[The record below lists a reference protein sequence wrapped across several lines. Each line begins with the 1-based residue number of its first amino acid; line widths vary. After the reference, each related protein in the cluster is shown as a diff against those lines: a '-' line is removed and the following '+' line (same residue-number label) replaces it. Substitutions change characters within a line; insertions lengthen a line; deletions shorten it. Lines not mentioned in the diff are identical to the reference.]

1 MALMKTL
8 HCRIRTFIVTLSCVV
23 ITGAVTW
30 AEEAAPPP
38 GEGSQIP
45 PTDWGL
51 QIWTFVAF
59 VVLLALLA
67 KFAFKPIA
75 QALDRR
81 GETIKKSIEDAEK
94 QRAEA
99 KKLMEDYQKQVAD
112 ARNEA
117 GKIIEEARQLGE
129 RVRKEVV
136 EKANSEASAVG
147 QRAQEEIQR
156 QKEKGI
162 QEMKDTVA
170 ALSVQIASKVIEKE
184 VNEATHRQLVENLI
198 KDLGKIQRS

>member
-1 MALMKTL
+1 MKTF
-8 HCRIRTFIVTLSCVV
+8 HRTVHAVLATLSFVALSS
-23 ITGAVTW
+23 AVAW
-30 AEEAAPPP
+30 AEEAAAPPP

-51 QIWTFVAF
+51 QIWTLVTF
-59 VVLLALLA
+59 VVLLVLLA

-81 GETIKKSIEDAEK
+81 GESIKKSIEEAEK
-94 QRAEA
+94 QRADA
-99 KKLMEDYQKQVAD
+99 KKLMDDYQKQLAD

-136 EKANSEASAVG
+136 DKSNAEASAAV

-170 ALSVQIASKVIEKE
+170 ALSIQIASRVIEKE
-184 VNEATHRQLVENLI
+184 LDEATHRQLVENLI
-198 KDLGKIQRS
+198 KDLNKVQRA

>member
-1 MALMKTL
+1 MKTL
-8 HCRIRTFIVTLSCVV
+8 HRLIHTFLVTLSC
-23 ITGAVTW
+23 IAIMGAVAW

-51 QIWTFVAF
+51 QLWTLVAF
-59 VVLLALLA
+59 VVLLVLLT

-99 KKLMEDYQKQVAD
+99 KKLMEDYQKQVAN
-112 ARNEA
+112 ARSEA

-136 EKANSEASAVG
+136 EKATTEASAVS

-198 KDLGKIQRS
+198 KDLGKIERS

>member
-1 MALMKTL
+1 MKTI
-8 HCRIRTFIVTLSCVV
+8 HRIIRASIATFGSVAVA
-23 ITGAVTW
+23 GAVAW
-30 AEEAAPPP
+30 AEEGAPPP
-38 GEGSQIP
+38 GEGSQLP

-51 QIWTFVAF
+51 QIWTLVAF
-59 VVLLALLA
+59 VVLLVLLA

-81 GETIKKSIEDAEK
+81 SETIKKSIDDAEK
-94 QRAEA
+94 QRAES
-99 KKLMEDYQKQVAD
+99 KKLMEDYQRQLAE

-136 EKANSEASAVG
+136 EKANTEASAAV
-147 QRAQEEIQR
+147 QRAQEEINR
-156 QKEKGI
+156 QKDKGI

-170 ALSVQIASKVIEKE
+170 DLSVQIASRVIEKE
-184 VNEATHRQLVENLI
+184 VNEATHRQLIDNLI
-198 KDLGKIQRS
+198 KDLGKIRRT

>member
-1 MALMKTL
+1 MKTL
-8 HCRIRTFIVTLSCVV
+8 HRIIHTLLATLSFVAL
-23 ITGAVTW
+23 TGAVAW

-38 GEGSQIP
+38 GDGSQIP

-51 QIWTFVAF
+51 QIWTLVTF
-59 VVLLALLA
+59 VVLLGLLA

-81 GETIKKSIEDAEK
+81 GETIKKSIEEAEK

-99 KKLMEDYQKQVAD
+99 KKLMEDYQKQIAD

-117 GKIIEEARQLGE
+117 GKIIEESRQLGE

-136 EKANSEASAVG
+136 EKANSEASAVV

-156 QKEKGI
+156 QKEKGV
-162 QEMKDTVA
+162 QELKDTVA
-170 ALSVQIASKVIEKE
+170 NLSVQIASKVLEKE
-184 VNEATHRQLVENLI
+184 VNEATHRQLIDTLI
-198 KDLGKIQRS
+198 KDLGKVQRS

>member
-1 MALMKTL
+1 MKTL
-8 HCRIRTFIVTLSCVV
+8 HRIIHPFIATVSFVA
-23 ITGAVTW
+23 ITGVVAW

-51 QIWTFVAF
+51 QIWTLVAF
-59 VVLLALLA
+59 VVLLVLLA

-81 GETIKKSIEDAEK
+81 SETIKKSIDDAEK
-94 QRAEA
+94 QRAES
-99 KKLMEDYQKQVAD
+99 KKLMEDYQKQLAE

-136 EKANSEASAVG
+136 EKANTEASAAV
-147 QRAQEEIQR
+147 QRAQEEINR
-156 QKEKGI
+156 QKDKGI

-170 ALSVQIASKVIEKE
+170 DLSVQIASRVIEKE
-184 VNEATHRQLVENLI
+184 VNEATHRQLIDNLI
-198 KDLGKIQRS
+198 KDLGKVRHT

>member
-1 MALMKTL
+1 MKRFHRIIHALL
-8 HCRIRTFIVTLSCVV
+8 ATLSFVAV
-23 ITGAVTW
+23 SGAVAW
-30 AEEAAPPP
+30 AEEAAAPPP

-51 QIWTFVAF
+51 QIWTLVAF

-81 GETIKKSIEDAEK
+81 GESIRKSIEDAEK
-94 QRAEA
+94 QRADA
-99 KKLMEDYQKQVAD
+99 RKMMDDYQKQLAE

-136 EKANSEASAVG
+136 DKSNAEASAAV

-170 ALSVQIASKVIEKE
+170 ALSIQIASRVIEKE
-184 VNEATHRQLVENLI
+184 LDEATHRQLVDTLI
-198 KDLGKIQRS
+198 RDLSKVQRA

>member
-1 MALMKTL
+1 MKTL
-8 HCRIRTFIVTLSCVV
+8 HRIIHTFLATLLFVAL
-23 ITGAVTW
+23 TGAVAW

-51 QIWTFVAF
+51 QIWTLVTFVI
-59 VVLLALLA
+59 LLVLLA

-75 QALDRR
+75 EALDRR
-81 GETIKKSIEDAEK
+81 GETIKKSIDDAEK
-94 QRAEA
+94 SRVDA
-99 KKLMEDYQKQVAD
+99 KKLMEDYQKQIAD

-117 GKIIEEARQLGE
+117 GKVIEEARQLGE

-136 EKANSEASAVG
+136 EKANTEASAVA
-147 QRAQEEIQR
+147 QRAQEEIVR

-162 QEMKDTVA
+162 QELKDTVA
-170 ALSVQIASKVIEKE
+170 SLSVQIASKVIEKE
-184 VNEATHRQLVENLI
+184 VNEATHRQLIDTLI
-198 KDLGKIQRS
+198 KDLGKVQRS

>member
-1 MALMKTL
+1 MKTL
-8 HCRIRTFIVTLSCVV
+8 HRIIHPFIATASFVA
-23 ITGAVTW
+23 ITGVVAG

-51 QIWTFVAF
+51 QIWTLVAF
-59 VVLLALLA
+59 VVLLVLLA

-81 GETIKKSIEDAEK
+81 SETIKKSIDDAEK
-94 QRAEA
+94 QRAES
-99 KKLMEDYQKQVAD
+99 KKLMEDYQKQLAE

-136 EKANSEASAVG
+136 EKANTEASAAV
-147 QRAQEEIQR
+147 QRAQEEINR
-156 QKEKGI
+156 QKDKGI

-170 ALSVQIASKVIEKE
+170 DLSVQIASRVIEKE
-184 VNEATHRQLVENLI
+184 VNEASHRQLIDNLI
-198 KDLGKIQRS
+198 KDLGKVRHT

>member
-1 MALMKTL
+1 MKTL
-8 HCRIRTFIVTLSCVV
+8 HRIIHALLAASSVAALS
-23 ITGAVTW
+23 GAVAW
-30 AEEAAPPP
+30 AEEAAAPPP

-51 QIWTFVAF
+51 QIWTLVTF
-59 VVLLALLA
+59 VVLLVLLA

-81 GETIKKSIEDAEK
+81 GESIKKSIEDTEK
-94 QRAEA
+94 ARAEA
-99 KKLMEDYQKQVAD
+99 KKLMDDYQKQLAE
-112 ARNEA
+112 ARTEA

-129 RVRKEVV
+129 KVRKEVV
-136 EKANSEASAVG
+136 DKSNAEASAAV

-170 ALSVQIASKVIEKE
+170 ALSVQIASRVIEKE
-184 VNEATHRQLVENLI
+184 LDEATHRQIVDNLI
-198 KDLGKIQRS
+198 KDLGKIQRN

>member
-1 MALMKTL
+1 MKIFYRTIHAL
-8 HCRIRTFIVTLSCVV
+8 IALSSWLAL
-23 ITGAVTW
+23 TGAVAW
-30 AEEAAPPP
+30 AEEAAAPAP

-51 QIWTFVAF
+51 QIWTLVSFL
-59 VVLLALLA
+59 VLLALLS

-81 GETIKKSIEDAEK
+81 GETIKKSIEDADK

-99 KKLMEDYQKQVAD
+99 RKLLEDYQKQVAD

-117 GKIIEEARQLGE
+117 GKILEEARQLGE

-136 EKANSEASAVG
+136 EKANAESSATV
-147 QRAQEEIQR
+147 QRAREEIQR

-170 ALSVQIASKVIEKE
+170 ALSVQIASRVIEKE
-184 VNEATHRQLVENLI
+184 VNEAAHRQLIENLI
-198 KDLGKIQRS
+198 KDLGKVRRS